1 MVHVSR
7 FTSHLILPL
16 ADSNATPANVG
27 GKGASLAR
35 LARAGLPV
43 PDGFHITTAAYR
55 QFIVENDLTTRLND
69 ALASATSNDVAAQTI
84 RALFAHAPMPHALA
98 SAIEEAYRALVSQKQ
113 REDERPKTKDEIGL
127 SSFVLRHSQ
136 TQFAPAV
143 AVRSSATAEDLHDL
157 SFAGQQESFLN
168 VRGIEAVCN
177 AVKRCWA
184 SLWNARA
191 LSYRA
196 QHRIEHHTVAM
207 AVLVQT
213 MIPAEVAGVLFT
225 AHPIT
230 GARDCIVINTTWGL
244 GDVLVSGH
252 ITPDMFVVEKTSGRV
267 IEHEVVEKSVMNVCA
282 DEGIVTQ
289 DVPAHLQHAPS
300 LNDAQLVE
308 LARLAVQIEQLF
320 GMPMDVEWT
329 LARNQ
334 FAIVQARPI
343 TTL

>member
-1 MVHVSR
+1 MIHVSR
-7 FTSHLILPL
+7 FTSHFILPL
-16 ADSNATPANVG
+16 ADSNATPVNVG
-27 GKGASLAR
+27 GKGAALAR
-35 LARAGLPV
+35 LVRAGLPV

-55 QFIVENDLTTRLND
+55 EFITANDLTTRLD
-69 ALASATSNDVAAQTI
+69 AALTSTSSFDVAAQTI
-84 RALFAHAPMPHALA
+84 RALFTRASIPRALA
-98 SAIEEAYRALVSQKQ
+98 LAIEEAYRALN
-113 REDERPKTKDEIGL
+113 G
-127 SSFVLRHSQ
+127 
-136 TQFAPAV
+136 AV
-143 AVRSSATAEDLHDL
+143 AVRSSATAEDLPHL

-168 VRGIEAVCN
+168 VRGTETVCD

-230 GARDCIVINTTWGL
+230 GARDCIVINATWGL
-244 GDVLVSGH
+244 GDALVSGH
-252 ITPDMFVVEKTSGRV
+252 ITPDTFVVEKTSGRV
-267 IEHEVVEKSVMNVCA
+267 IEREVVDKSVMNVCA

-289 DVPAHLQHAPS
+289 DVPAHLQHAPT

-308 LARLAVQIEQLF
+308 LTRLAVQIEQLF